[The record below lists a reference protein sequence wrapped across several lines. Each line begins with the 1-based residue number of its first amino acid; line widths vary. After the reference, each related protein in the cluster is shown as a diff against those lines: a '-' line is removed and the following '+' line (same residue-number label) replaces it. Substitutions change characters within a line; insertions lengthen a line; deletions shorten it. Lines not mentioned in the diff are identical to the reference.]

1 MARWGSPLHHLS
13 ENTTTSPGS
22 CILQQKGEYGHRNE
36 WGYDWGGLPESLK
49 VAGVGISAL
58 EVCPP
63 LPSEKGSTRK
73 IDPKVVVRPE
83 TPARRFLR
91 FPHPGDGLLI

>member
-1 MARWGSPLHHLS
+1 M
-13 ENTTTSPGS
+13 
-22 CILQQKGEYGHRNE
+22 
-36 WGYDWGGLPESLK
+36 K

-83 TPARRFLR
+83 TPLFAFS
-91 FPHPGDGLLI
+91 

>member
-1 MARWGSPLHHLS
+1 MGTGMSGDMTGGGYLS
-13 ENTTTSPGS
+13 V
-22 CILQQKGEYGHRNE
+22 
-36 WGYDWGGLPESLK
+36 LK

-73 IDPKVVVRPE
+73 MDSKVVVRPE
-83 TPARRFLR
+83 TALFA
-91 FPHPGDGLLI
+91 FS